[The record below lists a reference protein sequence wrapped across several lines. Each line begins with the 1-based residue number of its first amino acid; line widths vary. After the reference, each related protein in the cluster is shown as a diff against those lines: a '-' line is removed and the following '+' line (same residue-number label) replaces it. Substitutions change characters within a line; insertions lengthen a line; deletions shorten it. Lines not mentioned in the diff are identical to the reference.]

1 MHGQRDSVRILQFIV
16 RHIEYV
22 SECSGNIFRYIV
34 PVLVFTITY
43 DVFLRYAF
51 NAPTKWSYDITYML
65 GGTLML
71 MVQAYTLLHKGH
83 VNIDIL
89 QRRFSPRANLLVDT
103 IFSLLLFF
111 PLMLVLFYSS
121 LRHAIT
127 SIALGE
133 LSNVGFWRPILYPF
147 KTMIPI
153 AFLLVTL
160 QGIAA
165 FIRNVYSLTHG
176 GKEL

>member
-1 MHGQRDSVRILQFIV
+1 MVKVLRSIV
-16 RHIEYV
+16 RHIENI
-22 SECSGNIFRYIV
+22 SEWSGKVFRYIV

-43 DVFLRYAF
+43 DVFLRYVF

-71 MVQAYTLLHKGH
+71 MMQAYTLFHKGH

-89 QRRFSPRANLLVDT
+89 QRRFSPKAHLLIDT
-103 IFSLLLFF
+103 IFSLFLFF
-111 PLMLVLFYSS
+111 PLMLVLLYSS
-121 LRHAIT
+121 LCHAVT
-127 SIALGE
+127 SIELRE

-147 KTMIPI
+147 RTMIPI
-153 AFLLVTL
+153 AWFLVTL
-160 QGIAA
+160 QGIAI

>member
-1 MHGQRDSVRILQFIV
+1 MVEILRFIV
-16 RHIEYV
+16 RHIENI
-22 SECSGNIFRYIV
+22 SEWSGSIFRYVI

-43 DVFLRYAF
+43 DVFLRYVF

-71 MVQAYTLLHKGH
+71 MMQAYTHLHKGH

-89 QRRFSPRANLLVDT
+89 QRKFSPRANLLIDT
-103 IFSLLLFF
+103 IFSLFLFF
-111 PLMLVLFYSS
+111 PLMLVLLYTG

-127 SIALGE
+127 SIALHE

-147 KTMIPI
+147 RTMIPI
-153 AFLLVTL
+153 AWFLVTL
-160 QGIAA
+160 QGIAI

>member
-1 MHGQRDSVRILQFIV
+1 MRILRFIV

-34 PVLVFTITY
+34 PLLVFTITY
-43 DVFLRYAF
+43 DVFLRYVF

-71 MVQAYTLLHKGH
+71 MMQAYTLFHKGH

-89 QRRFSPRANLLVDT
+89 QRTFSPRANLLIDI
-103 IFSLLLFF
+103 IFSLFLFF
-111 PLMLVLFYSS
+111 PLMVILCYSS
-121 LRHAIT
+121 LCHAVT
-127 SIALGE
+127 SIEMHE

-160 QGIAA
+160 QGVAT

>member
-1 MHGQRDSVRILQFIV
+1 MLKVLRFIV
-16 RHIEYV
+16 KHIENI
-22 SECSGNIFRYIV
+22 SEWSGSLFRYIV
-34 PVLVFTITY
+34 PLLVFTITY
-43 DVFLRYAF
+43 DVFLRYVF

-71 MVQAYTLLHKGH
+71 MMQAYTLFHKGH

-89 QRRFSPRANLLVDT
+89 QRTFPPKANLLIDT
-103 IFSLLLFF
+103 IFSLFLFF

-127 SIALGE
+127 SIALHE

-147 KTMIPI
+147 RTMIPV
-153 AFLLVTL
+153 AWFLVLL
-160 QGIAA
+160 QGIAT
-165 FIRNVYSLTHG
+165 FIRNIYSLTHRG
-176 GKEL
+176 QEL